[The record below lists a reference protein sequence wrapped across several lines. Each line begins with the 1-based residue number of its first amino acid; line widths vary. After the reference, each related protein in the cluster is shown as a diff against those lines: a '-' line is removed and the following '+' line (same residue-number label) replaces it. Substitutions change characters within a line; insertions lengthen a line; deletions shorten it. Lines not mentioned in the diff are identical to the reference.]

1 MYAALW
7 RAVAAADRR
16 SACALASASFFAQ
29 SGLTRSVVITVG
41 ADADKEVVRL
51 LPCGTAS
58 VRVDASGD
66 GLLVG
71 AGLLTGPEYTRPLR
85 KDGDW

>member
-1 MYAALW
+1 
-7 RAVAAADRR
+7 
-16 SACALASASFFAQ
+16 
-29 SGLTRSVVITVG
+29 VITVG

-51 LPCGTAS
+51 LPCSTGKE
-58 VRVDASGD
+58 RVDASGD
-66 GLLVG
+66 GALVG